1 MATVKLVNVSKRY
14 GNVEAIKKINLH
26 IKDGELMVLLGP
38 TGAGKTTTLRSVA
51 GLEHPEE
58 GEIYIGEEKVDHLPP
73 ADRDVAFV
81 FQNYS
86 LYPRYTVFDNMAS
99 PLKARGMSREEIE
112 KIVKKTATMLHITH
126 LLHRKP
132 EHLSGGE
139 MQRVALGR
147 ALVRSPHIFLM
158 DEPLTNLDAKLREE
172 MRAELKRLQSD
183 IGATF
188 FYATPD
194 QAEALSMADRIAV
207 LKEGEIQQVGTPSE
221 VYNHP
226 STMFIAGFLGSPG
239 MNFLPCRLEQ
249 KRGGILDV
257 GPGKFKI
264 TLTPAKLKQI
274 EEILP
279 SELIFGIRP
288 EDILVSKEKQ
298 SGFIESEMDVME
310 LMGSWAIV
318 SLKLGEYYLKVRT
331 EADFEATPE
340 EKIWIKLDEERIHL
354 FDKKSERAIF

>member
-1 MATVKLVNVSKRY
+1 MASVRLVNVTKRY
-14 GNVEAIKKINLH
+14 GELEAIKKINLY
-26 IKDGELMVLLGP
+26 IKDGELLVLLGP

-51 GLEHPEE
+51 GLEKPEE
-58 GEIYIGEEKVDHLPP
+58 GEIYIGEEKVNDLPP

-86 LYPRYTVFDNMAS
+86 LYPRYTVFENMAS
-99 PLKARGMSREEIE
+99 PLRARGMGREEID
-112 KIVKKTATMLHITH
+112 KIVKRTAKMLHISH

-147 ALVRSPHIFLM
+147 ALVRKPRVFLM

-172 MRAELKRLQSD
+172 MRAEIKRLQTD

-207 LKEGEIQQVGTPSE
+207 LKDGEIQQIGAPRE
-221 VYNHP
+221 IYNNP
-226 STMFIAGFLGSPG
+226 LNMFVATFLGSPG
-239 MNFLPCRLEQ
+239 MNLLPCELEMENNGRLN
-249 KRGGILDV
+249 V

-264 TLTPAKLKQI
+264 SLSEDKLKRI
-274 EEILP
+274 KESSA
-279 SELIFGIRP
+279 SEFIFGIRC
-288 EDILVSKEKQ
+288 EDISISKQKSPGYVQ
-298 SGFIESEMDVME
+298 AKMDVME
-310 LMGSWAIV
+310 LMGSWSII
-318 SLKLGEYYLKVRT
+318 SLKLGKYFVKVRT
-331 EADFEATPE
+331 DADFEAKQGDTV
-340 EKIWIKLDEERIHL
+340 WIKPDERRIHL
-354 FDKKSERAIF
+354 FDKNTEKAIF